1 MKNLLFRAA
10 AVAALLMP
18 LAVTPATAQNWK
30 WDIGLNG
37 GGSFYTTSLSE
48 EHTGVGDMRFKPGWL
63 LGGQLTFWMSPSI
76 GLRGNMTYSERPFDF
91 AEDGDDLDTVDDSN
105 VIDDVN
111 LWSYSG
117 DLLFRFKR
125 PAPVFEG
132 SEFLP
137 YLAVGV
143 GIKTIHPGVEE
154 SVFTSGDGELE
165 GIRFPAGSQFMVM
178 EHGKKLLGLVGLGGD
193 WRTSP
198 GFAVRLEVGDRMWD
212 TPIHTLTGAATVEED
227 DIGKVVHE
235 LYGQIGL
242 HLLMG
247 LEEAPAPVVVAPP
260 PPPPAAPAPPP
271 APREEAITVCV
282 IDPSS
287 PMGFRMVSAT
297 YMPDTRDTLVT
308 VNGNRVELSTTT
320 GNVVVASNADWFV
333 RGEPLAIGTGN
344 TRMEFVTFGTSRL
357 IEGEDLAYLGTVRG
371 VPVYADRDEVA
382 EVMEDLAELRQ
393 AEQGTDLEQILE
405 EQREVR
411 DELDD
416 LGMLYV
422 PLQPTGC
429 VFQPLQRSQ
438 EVRKG
443 GK

>member
-1 MKNLLFRAA
+1 MNLLFRAA

-18 LAVTPATAQNWK
+18 LAVTPATAQSWS
-30 WDIGLNG
+30 WDIGLNA
-37 GGSFYTTSLSE
+37 GGSYYTTSLSE
-48 EHTGVGDMRFKPGWL
+48 EHTAVGDMAFKPGWL
-63 LGGQLTFWMSPSI
+63 LGGQLTFWLSPSI
-76 GLRGNMTYSERPFDF
+76 GLRGNGAYSERPFTWT
-91 AEDGDDLDTVDDSN
+91 DDEIGGEEN

-111 LWSYSG
+111 LWSWSG

-143 GIKTIHPGVEE
+143 GAKTIHPGVEE
-154 SVFTSGDGELE
+154 SEYTSGDGTVE

-178 EHGKKLLGLVGLGGD
+178 EHGKKLMGLVGLGGD

-198 GFAVRLEVGDRMWD
+198 GFAVRLEAGDRMWD
-212 TPIHTLTGAATVEED
+212 TPIHRLTGPSAVEED

-235 LYGQIGL
+235 LYAQVGL

-247 LEEAPAPVVVAPP
+247 LADVPAPVVVAPP
-260 PPPPAAPAPPP
+260 PPPPAPAPPA

-282 IDPSS
+282 IDPTS

-297 YMPDTRDTLVT
+297 YMPETRDTLIT

-344 TRMEFVTFGTSRL
+344 TRMEYVTFGTSRL

-371 VPVYADRDEVA
+371 VPVYADRDEVG
-382 EVMEDLAELRQ
+382 EVMEDFAELRQ

-405 EQREVR
+405 ERRELR

>member
-1 MKNLLFRAA
+1 
-10 AVAALLMP
+10 
-18 LAVTPATAQNWK
+18 
-30 WDIGLNG
+30 
-37 GGSFYTTSLSE
+37 
-48 EHTGVGDMRFKPGWL
+48 
-63 LGGQLTFWMSPSI
+63 
-76 GLRGNMTYSERPFDF
+76 
-91 AEDGDDLDTVDDSN
+91 
-105 VIDDVN
+105 
-111 LWSYSG
+111 
-117 DLLFRFKR
+117 
-125 PAPVFEG
+125 
-132 SEFLP
+132 
-137 YLAVGV
+137 
-143 GIKTIHPGVEE
+143 
-154 SVFTSGDGELE
+154 
-165 GIRFPAGSQFMVM
+165 
-178 EHGKKLLGLVGLGGD
+178 
-193 WRTSP
+193 
-198 GFAVRLEVGDRMWD
+198 
-212 TPIHTLTGAATVEED
+212 
-227 DIGKVVHE
+227 
-235 LYGQIGL
+235 
-242 HLLMG
+242 
-247 LEEAPAPVVVAPP
+247 
-260 PPPPAAPAPPP
+260 
-271 APREEAITVCV
+271 
-282 IDPSS
+282 
-287 PMGFRMVSAT
+287 MGFRMVSAT

-393 AEQGTDLEQILE
+393 AEHGTDLEQILE